1 MTSVLF
7 CIEVQDACLE
17 FRYNTRLDV
26 STQLMPSSYV
36 VQAQSLT
43 VTPLTVTVGYSDT
56 LEDSQT
62 ITNDFEVVTVT
73 NMLLQ

>member
-1 MTSVLF
+1 MCVGLSILLILLAAT
-7 CIEVQDACLE
+7 I
-17 FRYNTRLDV
+17 
-26 STQLMPSSYV
+26 
-36 VQAQSLT
+36 QAQSLT
-43 VTPLTVTVGYSDT
+43 VTLLTVTVGYSDT

>member
-1 MTSVLF
+1 MNLHQIQSEKLPKYTIDL
-7 CIEVQDACLE
+7 L
-17 FRYNTRLDV
+17 L
-26 STQLMPSSYV
+26 
-36 VQAQSLT
+36 QAQLLT

>member
-1 MTSVLF
+1 MSGIVTNCGTGPIFNGL
-7 CIEVQDACLE
+7 VQG
-17 FRYNTRLDV
+17 
-26 STQLMPSSYV
+26 
-36 VQAQSLT
+36 QSLT